1 MQQRLGMA
9 LVLGLFLSQGASAQ
23 KVQPTF
29 AGTIQS
35 LNTATGI
42 IVIRQDSGVLKTAHM
57 VPTGRWVTGDPPRY
71 VTSAA
76 FPVGKKVAIRLC
88 GPINEAPVQ
97 IDLCSDWFSS
107 KQYVATAAPAPY
119 MTRIGDFATTG
130 GVGGS
135 PQNGLNIQRPDK
147 TIGILGNGG
156 KVDPA
161 MQGLP
166 NNQGGK
172 MSMPNQM
179 INGGGMPGMG
189 DMSMPGTGSANS
201 LMGNDEEGGGNG
213 TGGPQGGTGV
223 PVQMQ
228 AQVIRCDPGSR
239 ILQVTA
245 VGSQQPQN
253 VMLGAQ
259 VNLPM
264 LEPGTLVQIMGQTNP
279 AGGYI
284 EATSII
290 PMNQMNG
297 APPPSR

>member
-1 MQQRLGMA
+1 MHRFGVALALTLLLGQA
-9 LVLGLFLSQGASAQ
+9 ASAQ
-23 KVQPTF
+23 RAQATMS
-29 AGTIQS
+29 GTIQS
-35 LNTATGI
+35 MNTATGI
-42 IVIRQDSGVLKTAHM
+42 IVIRMDSGVLKTAHM
-57 VPTGRWVTGDPPRY
+57 VPTGRWATGDPPRF
-71 VTSAA
+71 VSSAA

-88 GPINEAPVQ
+88 GPINESPVQ
-97 IDLCSDWFSS
+97 IDLVSDWFSS

-119 MTRIGDFATTG
+119 MTRMGDFPTTG

-135 PQNGLNIQRPDK
+135 PQNGLQIQRPDK

-156 KVDPA
+156 KFDPA
-161 MQGLP
+161 TMGP
-166 NNQGGK
+166 PGNQGGK
-172 MSMPNQM
+172 TSLPNQM

-189 DMSMPGTGSANS
+189 DMTMPGGGAASS
-201 LMGNDEEGGGNG
+201 LMGVDGEDGPG

-228 AQVIRCDPGSR
+228 AQVLRADPGSR
-239 ILQVTA
+239 QIQVTA

-253 VMLGAQ
+253 VILGAQ
-259 VNLPM
+259 VQVPL
-264 LEPGTLVQIMGQTNP
+264 LQPGTLVQIMGQTNP

-290 PMNQMNG
+290 PMNQMNQ

>member
-1 MQQRLGMA
+1 MHHRLGVA
-9 LVLGLFLSQGASAQ
+9 LALSLLLSQAASAQ
-23 KVQPTF
+23 KVQPTL

-42 IVIRQDSGVLKTAHM
+42 IVIRMDSGNLKTAHL
-57 VPTGRWVTGDPPRY
+57 VPTGRWASGDPPRF
-71 VTSAA
+71 VTSGS
-76 FPVGKKVAIRLC
+76 FPVGKKVMIRLC
-88 GPINEAPVQ
+88 GPINESPVQ
-97 IDLCSDWFSS
+97 IDLVSDWFSS

-135 PQNGLNIQRPDK
+135 PQNGLQIQRPDK

-156 KVDPA
+156 KFDPA
-161 MQGLP
+161 TMGP
-166 NNQGGK
+166 PGNQGGK
-172 MSMPNQM
+172 MSLPSQM

-189 DMSMPGTGSANS
+189 DTSMPGAGSANS
-201 LMGNDEEGGGNG
+201 LMGNDGEDGA

-228 AQVIRCDPGSR
+228 AQVLRADPASR

-253 VMLGAQ
+253 IMLGAQ
-259 VNLPM
+259 VQLPM
-264 LEPGTLVQIMGQTNP
+264 LQPGTLVQIMGQTNP

-284 EATSII
+284 EATSVI
-290 PMNQMNG
+290 PLNQMNG
-297 APPPSR
+297 TPPPSR